1 MVLVEDLI
9 SAHKIA
15 KVGSSVAT
23 TPLFGTKLHPCHIH
37 YLGTSPSLRRVIL
50 WLDKDQEF
58 NVRKTALR
66 LESLINK
73 PVKVVITEKD
83 PKACSYQE
91 INNVVF

>member
-1 MVLVEDLI
+1 MI
-9 SAHKIA
+9 SAHKVA
-15 KVGSSVAT
+15 NAGSTLSA

-37 YLGTSPSLRRVIL
+37 YLGTSPSLRRAIL

-73 PVKVVITEKD
+73 PVKVIITEKD
-83 PKACSYQE
+83 PKAISFDE
-91 INNVVF
+91 IAKIIGDNFA